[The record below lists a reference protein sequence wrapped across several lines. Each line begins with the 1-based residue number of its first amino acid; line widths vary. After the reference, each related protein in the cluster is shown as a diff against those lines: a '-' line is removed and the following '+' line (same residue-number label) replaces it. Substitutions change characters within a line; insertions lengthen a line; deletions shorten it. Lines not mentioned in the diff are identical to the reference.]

1 MDFNNVN
8 TLILPKGGLN
18 AGELQLNMENLALI
32 ESRKREVAYVNKETA
47 PELMKIFNEGYCEA
61 QRMMVQVSYE
71 YTRALKEANKRKSYV
86 ILEKAPKILKEK
98 GLVNARSPGGS
109 EDLRRAVLEADEE
122 YLELQEKSTILELAY
137 ELLKGKAKGFEQSYL
152 AVKKIYDISYTGLGA
167 GHNLHS
173 PHPEGGQNRGPD
185 WGGGIG
191 KARYG

>member
-8 TLILPKGGLN
+8 ALILPKGGLD
-18 AGELQLNMENLALI
+18 AGELKLNMENLALI

-71 YTRALKEANKRKSYV
+71 YTVALKEANKRKSIV
-86 ILEKAPKILKEK
+86 ILDKAPTILKEK

-122 YLELQEKSTILELAY
+122 YLALQEKATILELAY

-152 AVKKIYDISYTGLGA
+152 AVKKIYDISYTGLGNA
-167 GHNLHS
+167 HNLHN
-173 PHPEGGQNRGPD
+173 PVENYGPSN
-185 WGGGIG
+185 GGIG